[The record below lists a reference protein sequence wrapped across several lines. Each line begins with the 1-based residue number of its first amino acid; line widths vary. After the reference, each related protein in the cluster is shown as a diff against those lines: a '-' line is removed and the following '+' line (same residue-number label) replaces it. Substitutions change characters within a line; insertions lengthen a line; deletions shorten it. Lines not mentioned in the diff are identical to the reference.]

1 GTDRYSQPRRRPGR
15 RQRRRFARSKS
26 RAACIE
32 LPRVSGASLWNRL
45 REKQGTRGVNANN
58 LGVVQASHS
67 LGVAG
72 NFQPNSFTAITASVR
87 LVTFS
92 ALRIAVT

>member
-1 GTDRYSQPRRRPGR
+1 MYVFTRL
-15 RQRRRFARSKS
+15 S
-26 RAACIE
+26 RN
-32 LPRVSGASLWNRL
+32 PDTVSGASPWNHL

>member
-1 GTDRYSQPRRRPGR
+1 MVRGPAGIAFRGS
-15 RQRRRFARSKS
+15 RFRFFREIGVHPLVS
-26 RAACIE
+26 RN
-32 LPRVSGASLWNRL
+32 PDSVSGASLWNHL

-72 NFQPNSFTAITASVR
+72 NFQPISFTAITASVR

-92 ALRIAVT
+92 ALKIAVT